1 MTFLPTRTAGLE
13 RLHEFAQSAGD
24 AYAKNRNFDDGM
36 PDTGFRNNVSQLSPW
51 LHAGLLGETEV
62 LEAVLSAH
70 GPEGAES
77 FISEVFWRVYFK
89 GYLEQRPTIW
99 RSYTKGRDA
108 ALARLDDNSGLT
120 KAYSEATDGRT
131 GIAAFDHWARELIET
146 GYLHNHARMW
156 FASIWIFTLKLD
168 WELGADFFLRHL
180 ADGDAASNTLS
191 WRWVAG
197 LHTAG
202 KTYQAS
208 ASNIALFTERHP
220 DGPLEAEGLAEEAE
234 PLTEGQEHS
243 RSMPELPASD
253 LPEEPYALLVHD
265 EAASHEPLGID
276 AAPSLIISA
285 PRPEARSP
293 GEIGKIAQE
302 FARDATQNG
311 AKAAGDAFGCP
322 VAHWTA
328 GEALADILSDAGIEN
343 IATAYLPTGWTKD
356 ALWPE
361 LSEFEA
367 GGRLTQIACDLD
379 RSTWPHAKAGFFR
392 VKKAIP
398 DVLGELGLAGG

>member
-1 MTFLPTRTAGLE
+1 MTFFPTRAAGLE

-24 AYAKNRNFDDGM
+24 AYARNRNFDDGM
-36 PDTGFRNNVSQLSPW
+36 SEKGFRTNVSQLSPW
-51 LHAGLLGETEV
+51 LHAGLLSETEV
-62 LEAVLSAH
+62 LEAVLAAH
-70 GPEGAES
+70 GPKTAES

-99 RSYTKGRDA
+99 RSFTEGRDA
-108 ALARLDDNSGLT
+108 AFAKVDESSGLA
-120 KAYSEATDGRT
+120 KAYGEATEGRT
-131 GIAAFDHWARELIET
+131 GIAAFDHWARELVET

-202 KTYQAS
+202 KTYLAT
-208 ASNIALFTERHP
+208 ASNIARFTERRP
-220 DGPLEAEGLAEEAE
+220 DGPLSAEGLAEEAE
-234 PLTEGQEHS
+234 PLTEPQEHS
-243 RSMPELPASD
+243 RSMPQLPKNAP
-253 LPEEPYALLVHD
+253 LPEPYALLLHD

-276 AAPSLIISA
+276 IAPSLIISA

-302 FARDATQNG
+302 FARDATQMG
-311 AKAAGDAFGCP
+311 ASAASDAFGCS
-322 VAHWTA
+322 VAQWTA
-328 GEALADILSDAGIEN
+328 GEALADILSNAGIEN
-343 IATAYLPTGWTKD
+343 VVTAYLPTGWTKD

-361 LSEFEA
+361 LGELEA
-367 GGRLTQIACDLD
+367 DGRLTQIVCDLD